1 MKYFFFSIFVLILL
15 ILVGIYFKISAVNID
30 EKITHIPKKMELEE
44 KLNIL
49 KVLAN
54 TKNKYQFPAKEMY
67 LKVDLH
73 LQTKT
78 KILYQTIITNLDKY
92 KIFGIEQ
99 ILELNNIRYSIIK
112 SQSDLKLFINFDKK
126 AQAIKIQKLFKQ
138 YNFNV
143 RLKKVTIKG

>member
-1 MKYFFFSIFVLILL
+1 MKYFFFSIFILILL
-15 ILVGIYFKISAVNID
+15 ILIGIYIKISSVNID
-30 EKITHIPKKMELEE
+30 EKIKPIPQKNELQE

-49 KVLAN
+49 KVLAD

-73 LQTKT
+73 MLKT

-112 SQSDLKLFINFDKK
+112 SKNDLKLFVNFDKK